1 MEEIEI
7 NEVCS
12 ICLDFIE
19 MSTPCNSSTYSSTS
33 VFSSDSSTHSYSSE
47 SSTYSSTSTHSS
59 TCTHTS
65 TCPYEIF
72 TLNCNHSF
80 HRNCIISWFIYRQK
94 FVCPLCKNSN
104 FIVPVNILEETKI
117 TYPIYN
123 KKSRLRSL
131 VERYNS
137 RNDNET
143 DEEENQIENV
153 NRGGFRRGFFKF
165 CMLYL
170 ITVAIF
176 VVIVYLIFVVSDFKG
191 PRT

>member
-12 ICLDFIE
+12 ICLDYIE
-19 MSTPCNSSTYSSTS
+19 ISTTPCNSSTYSTTS
-33 VFSSDSSTHSYSSE
+33 SISSS
-47 SSTYSSTSTHSS
+47 SSTSTCSS
-59 TCTHTS
+59 ISGSDTYTS
-65 TCPYEIF
+65 HNSVNPYEIF

-94 FVCPLCKNSN
+94 FICPLCKNCN

-131 VERYNS
+131 VERYRSGSNGDG
-137 RNDNET
+137 NDGGDA
-143 DEEENQIENV
+143 DEEENRIV
-153 NRGGFRRGFFKF
+153 NRRHFRVGFFKF
-165 CMLYL
+165 CILYL
-170 ITVAIF
+170 ITIGVF
-176 VVIVYLIFVVSDFKG
+176 MVIVYLIFVVSDFKG
-191 PRT
+191 ARI